1 MLPSWESLQ
10 VAVMMGAARAQD
22 AHQHSY
28 AIKAGRKLP
37 GGSVRSATMVS
48 PKSKAHLF
56 PPALSTFIS
65 SLSLLL
71 DGVELPF
78 ADEGV
83 IRRPQ
88 RAIKSQSTSCNHGT
102 F

>member
-37 GGSVRSATMVS
+37 GGSVRSATIGLAEVKGALVS
-48 PKSKAHLF
+48 AG
-56 PPALSTFIS
+56 ALDLHF
-65 SLSLLL
+65 
-71 DGVELPF
+71 VAELAF
-78 ADEGV
+78 G
-83 IRRPQ
+83 R
-88 RAIKSQSTSCNHGT
+88 G
-102 F
+102 